1 MDWSLFR
8 NILEAV
14 MILAVL
20 PGAAVY
26 LIRNQKRNVEAQK
39 RLLEGKD
46 AALRTAELSLRETE
60 NELAALQDRFHA
72 FTEEVAARNRQA
84 WARFLEE
91 ESAVVKVSHQRGGGV
106 LRERF
111 EGFSERLASVQRELD
126 GFRDDLL
133 TSYDG
138 FFQER
143 EKSLEARGMPPFVQ
157 AEYVSEMEAEYR
169 EGTSGEVILF
179 PPKGNGPSDGEDT
192 RP

>member
-8 NILEAV
+8 SILEAV

-20 PGAAVY
+20 PAAAVY
-26 LIRNQKRNVEAQK
+26 LLRIQKRNVEVQR
-39 RLLEGKD
+39 RLLEEKD
-46 AALRTAELSLRETE
+46 AALKTAESSLRETE

-91 ESAVVKVSHQRGGGV
+91 ESAVVKASHQRGGGV

-111 EGFSERLASVQRELD
+111 EGFSERLTSVQRELD
-126 GFRDDLL
+126 GFRSDLL
-133 TSYDG
+133 VTYDG

-157 AEYVSEMEAEYR
+157 AEWMSEMETEYR
-169 EGTSGEVILF
+169 EGTSGEVIPF
-179 PPKGNGPSDGEDT
+179 PPKGNGPSDDEDT